1 MPSQTVP
8 LNNRGF
14 TLIEVV
20 VAILIMMVGLL
31 GLLAAIDLAM
41 DMNTRDYMRDEAV
54 RVGERA
60 MNATKSTAYNSIAV
74 GGPTTQTIST
84 NIRGVA
90 KNYNVATTVEQLPS
104 SKHISIVVNWTYKGQ
119 TYYHGIDSV
128 VGQ

>member
-1 MPSQTVP
+1 VPSQIVP

-60 MNATKSTAYNSIAV
+60 MNATKGTAYNSIAT
-74 GGPTTQTIST
+74 GSPTTQTIST
-84 NIRGVA
+84 NIRGIA
-90 KNYNVATTVEQLPS
+90 KNYNVATTVEKLQN

-119 TYYHGIDSV
+119 QYYHGVDSV
-128 VGQ
+128 VAP